1 MRIGHKHST
10 FPVFFLML
18 PQAGSGASP
27 FPMDWEKLT
36 EALLFVEEK
45 RASARGLPL
54 GRAGS
59 RNSVIFSP
67 IAFGHMGHAAF
78 GVVPPFNPNG
88 MVKLFPK
95 GAELPFRFIR
105 LFQRK
110 MFHGDDRI
118 LARAVDSAM

>member
-1 MRIGHKHST
+1 M
-10 FPVFFLML
+10 
-18 PQAGSGASP
+18 Q
-27 FPMDWEKLT
+27 
-36 EALLFVEEK
+36 
-45 RASARGLPL
+45 
-54 GRAGS
+54 
-59 RNSVIFSP
+59 
-67 IAFGHMGHAAF
+67 AFGHMRHAAF

-118 LARAVDSAM
+118 LARAVDQRHVMGLVIDQEGFRVETAAEMLQD